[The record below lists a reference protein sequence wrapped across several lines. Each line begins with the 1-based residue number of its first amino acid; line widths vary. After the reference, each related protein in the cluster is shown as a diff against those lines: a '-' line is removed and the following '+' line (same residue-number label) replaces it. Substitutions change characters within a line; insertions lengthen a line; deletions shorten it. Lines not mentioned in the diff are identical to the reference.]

1 MSLYTAVN
9 HEFLYHNVF
18 SNDGVHDRG
27 YVDDENENDDLIF
40 GFKVVAVHEFRALV
54 IEFWVGVMLSFF

>member
-9 HEFLYHNVF
+9 HEFLYRNVF

-27 YVDDENENDDLIF
+27 YVDDENENENYDLIF

-54 IEFWVGVMLSFF
+54 IEL